1 MAVACRLFRRTS
13 YNVVM
18 PPTARPAVRAG
29 GFTTGAA
36 GRAGS
41 GSTRAASPA
50 TPRPAGV
57 ASGSAPQ
64 TPADTSDTSDT
75 SDTAETNAEDESNAP
90 REDGRHARRDRNK
103 YAVVDAYLELVREGI
118 PRPSIAEVADR
129 SGVSH
134 RSVFRYFSDKDELAR
149 TAIERQLAVAA
160 PLVPLTVG
168 PGAPLP
174 ERIERFVERR
184 LELFAAVAP
193 SARLSRSLAA
203 LQPVLANELKTT
215 RAFLRSQIR
224 HLFRAELGAMDAA
237 ERTSALA
244 ALDALC
250 SLEAVDL
257 MRLDQELSAAD
268 TAATLRWSMAKLL
281 TN

>member
-1 MAVACRLFRRTS
+1 MS
-13 YNVVM
+13 
-18 PPTARPAVRAG
+18 PTARPATRVGRS
-29 GFTTGAA
+29 TTGSATGSA

-41 GSTRAASPA
+41 GSTRTASPA

-57 ASGSAPQ
+57 APGSA
-64 TPADTSDTSDT
+64 DRRDDL
-75 SDTAETNAEDESNAP
+75 TNEQQDDQQDDEAAAP

-103 YAVVDAYLELVREGI
+103 YAVVDAYLELVRDGN

-134 RSVFRYFSDKDELAR
+134 RSVFRYFADKDELAR

-168 PGAPLP
+168 PGAPLS

-184 LELFAAVAP
+184 LELFAVVAP
-193 SARLSRSLAA
+193 AARLSRSLAA
-203 LQPVLANELKTT
+203 LQPVLANELKVT

-224 HLFRAELGAMDAA
+224 HLFRAELDAMDPA

-250 SLEAVDL
+250 SLESVDL

-268 TAATLRWSMAKLL
+268 TATTLRWSMAKLL